1 VRRCRDAFGRRLSA
15 TSSERKIVDSFVALL
30 ALTLPLAVIPI
41 FLLHLPKLGLL
52 SFLIFAGT
60 VKESKNE
67 PKDETTGP
75 KRLYGRCRACSGLGV
90 FFDYKDHEYYYLNR
104 TRHVGHIVDF
114 WPDPSVEDL
123 APEKTVTDAQFVPSS
138 EDSDLKENLDFE
150 PLKVIQRIT
159 PMGYYYRNNDSEGI
173 EVGPSTTQDED
184 NPEFD
189 LNLARKLKTT
199 PKEIM
204 KARLWQIRRSTTFSE
219 IADVLGSTIR
229 HDLATKLILFCAG
242 VLTFTDEDQT
252 NILMAGESAGGK
264 SYTALEV
271 TAYFPVSA
279 VRIIATASPTAFFH
293 DEGTWD
299 KEQHL
304 LRVDLH
310 QKILVFLD
318 QPHYTLMERLRPLLS
333 HDRRELLYKITDKSK
348 RGALRTKNV
357 VLQGFPTVIF
367 CAAKLS
373 LDEQERTRVFLLS
386 PETDQEK
393 LQESIQLRISRD
405 GDRETFRVLV
415 DAHPL
420 RRWLKTRVRAIQESQ
435 IQQVVIED
443 TEAIYKRF
451 RDLHKRLAPR
461 HQRDISRILAL
472 VKAHALLNWAHRE
485 RRNKDAILANS
496 EDVEAGF
503 WLYGLVAK
511 ANEMGLAPQLYEI
524 WETVLRPLI
533 ESSESAGSNGV
544 SRRSIITSYH
554 DIYGRF
560 LSDEKLRREIL
571 PALEASGL
579 IIQEPDPADKR
590 QKLICRPTFAENG
603 QGERGGPPNVPP
615 ISPLET
621 IGGVS
626 GVHPPSKEA
635 S

>member
-1 VRRCRDAFGRRLSA
+1 VEAFPRLYKHAHVWRVFDVSHA
-15 TSSERKIVDSFVALL
+15 Q
-30 ALTLPLAVIPI
+30 
-41 FLLHLPKLGLL
+41 
-52 SFLIFAGT
+52 
-60 VKESKNE
+60 SKNANFLGRCAGCGCYSPSE
-67 PKDETTGP
+67 YCPACDRVNGRLACFDGASQATGEVKDETTAP
-75 KRLYGRCRACSGLGV
+75 RLYGRCRACSGLGV
-90 FFDYKDHEYYYLNR
+90 FFDYKDHEYYYLNG
-104 TRHVGHIVDF
+104 TRHTAHVVDF
-114 WPDPSVEDL
+114 WPDPTVEDL
-123 APEKTVTDAQFVPSS
+123 APEKTATDAKFLPSF
-138 EDSDLKENLDFE
+138 EDSDLKENLDSE
-150 PLKVIQRIT
+150 PLKVVQRIT
-159 PMGYYYRNNDSEGI
+159 PMGYYYRNPDGTELGLFT
-173 EVGPSTTQDED
+173 VQDED
-184 NPEFD
+184 SSEFD
-189 LNLARKLKTT
+189 LNLARKLECT
-199 PKEIM
+199 PKEIL
-204 KARLWQIRRSTTFSE
+204 KARLWQVRRPTTFSE

-271 TAYFPVSA
+271 TAYFPASA

-304 LRVDLH
+304 LRVDLR
-310 QKILVFLD
+310 QKVLVFLD

-357 VLQGFPTVIF
+357 ILQGFPTVIF

-386 PETDQEK
+386 PETDQQK
-393 LQESIQLRISRD
+393 LEESIQLRISRD

-420 RRWLKTRVRAIQESQ
+420 RRWLKARVRAIQESQ
-435 IQQVVIED
+435 IQQVVVED
-443 TEAIYKRF
+443 TEAIYERF
-451 RDLHKRLAPR
+451 RNLHKRLAPR

-485 RRNKDAILANS
+485 RRSKEAIVANS

-524 WETVLRPLI
+524 WDTVLRPLI

-544 SRRSIITSYH
+544 SRRAIIQGYH
-554 DIYGRF
+554 DFYGRF

-590 QKLICRPTFAENG
+590 QKLILRPTFVENG
-603 QGERGGPPNVPP
+603 QVEKRG
-615 ISPLET
+615 SPKCSPYFSSRNNRGSIWGT
-621 IGGVS
+621 
-626 GVHPPSKEA
+626 PPSKEA